1 MVDKLHTI
9 VLYMILYSVI
19 SRHYQRCILM
29 DMVWSR
35 CLILYFSYNI
45 RLVFSLLE
53 KNCQQ
58 SFRTK
63 SISEV
68 LYNVKRNSQDA

>member
-53 KNCQQ
+53 KTVNKVLE
-58 SFRTK
+58 TK
-63 SISEV
+63 YIF
-68 LYNVKRNSQDA
+68 